1 MSIRPID
8 FNGMLQRTEDVA
20 ILKKN
25 EDMKPIL
32 DQQNIQMQVQK
43 NEQNNSSVVIEINKE
58 EQLSNQADAK
68 EEGRGPKYQASN
80 KKKKKENDVVKKKEP
95 SGHFDITI

>member
-68 EEGRGPKYQASN
+68 EEGRGSKYQASD